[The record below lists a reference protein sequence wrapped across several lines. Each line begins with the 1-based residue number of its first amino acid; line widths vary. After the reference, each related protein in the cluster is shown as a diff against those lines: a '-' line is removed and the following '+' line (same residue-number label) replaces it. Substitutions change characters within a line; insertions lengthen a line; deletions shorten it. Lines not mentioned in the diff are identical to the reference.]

1 MCKQFN
7 SVVLPYLRYWG
18 GGMPVWMDILFW
30 GGFNQQKIFSSSC
43 DFAALCVQSS
53 VISPYMV
60 SWAGVAPS
68 QGRTQNL
75 WPRNVKLLLM
85 SLKDPLENLLLIF
98 VFLAFISFIFFILG
112 FYVNLKL
119 QLKLIYS
126 LISLKYG
133 VLISVVAPIW
143 QRTTEY
149 ILLKL
154 LHLPEV
160 QPLFKFHTYFMPPC
174 IHQTFRC
181 YTWWWKWQVKFC
193 IFCIYFNTYNGLVV
207 VTTVVVTT
215 ALVGVRCARL

>member
-1 MCKQFN
+1 
-7 SVVLPYLRYWG
+7 
-18 GGMPVWMDILFW
+18 
-30 GGFNQQKIFSSSC
+30 
-43 DFAALCVQSS
+43 
-53 VISPYMV
+53 
-60 SWAGVAPS
+60 
-68 QGRTQNL
+68 
-75 WPRNVKLLLM
+75 M

-133 VLISVVAPIW
+133 GLISIVALIW
-143 QRTTEY
+143 QSATEY

-181 YTWWWKWQVKFC
+181 YMMMKMTAQVL
-193 IFCIYFNTYNGLVV
+193 YFLYLF
-207 VTTVVVTT
+207 
-215 ALVGVRCARL
+215 